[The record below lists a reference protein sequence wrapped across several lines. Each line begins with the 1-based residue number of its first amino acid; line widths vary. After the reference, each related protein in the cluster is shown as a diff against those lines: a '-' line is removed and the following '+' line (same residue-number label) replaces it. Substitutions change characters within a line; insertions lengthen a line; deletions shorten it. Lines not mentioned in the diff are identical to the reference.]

1 MKAAV
6 YYDIGDIR
14 YEEVDKPTI
23 GFGEVLVKM
32 EACGLCGTDIHK
44 MLHKTVDTPVV
55 LGHEAVG
62 KIVEVGEGVE
72 KFKVGDRV
80 FFAHHVPCFTCEYCI
95 REKYTL
101 CNQFKETNIHPGGF
115 SEYIRVPRLNVENT
129 MHIIPES
136 LSYREATLIEPLSCC
151 LYGLKKL
158 NIRYGDKVLIMGA
171 GQVGALFCQLIKSLG
186 VGEVFV
192 SDISD
197 YKLEKIK
204 DFGVSGTINVFKEN
218 IVDGINELTNNKGVN
233 IAIVAAGVPSLL
245 KDAINCVDR
254 GGQVLVFSPFNSE
267 TLMEIDGDRFFND
280 EISVIGSYS
289 STPYEYDIGM
299 NMIAN
304 KEIDGN
310 KMITHVLKLSELEK
324 ALNMAT
330 DTDENSMKI
339 IIEP

>member
-32 EACGLCGTDIHK
+32 KSCGLCGTDIHK
-44 MLHKTVDTPVV
+44 MLYKTVNTPAV

-62 KIVEVGEGVE
+62 EIVEIGQGVDE
-72 KFKVGDRV
+72 FNIGDRV
-80 FFAHHVPCFTCEYCI
+80 FFAHHVPCFTCEYCV
-95 REKYTL
+95 RGKYTL
-101 CNQFKETNIHPGGF
+101 CKQFKETNIFPGGF

-129 MHIIPES
+129 MHIIPED

-151 LYGLKKL
+151 LYGAKKL
-158 NIRYGDKVLIMGA
+158 NIRHGDSVLIMGA
-171 GQVGALFCQLIKSLG
+171 GQVGALFCQLMKNSG
-186 VGEVFV
+186 AGEVFV
-192 SDISD
+192 SDISE
-197 YKLEKIK
+197 YNLEKVK
-204 DFGVSGTINVFKEN
+204 EFGVDGTVNVSKKNVVE
-218 IVDGINELTNNKGVN
+218 GINELTNNKGVN
-233 IAIVAAGVPSLL
+233 IVIVAAGVPSLL

-254 GGQVLVFSPFNSE
+254 GGQVLVFSPFNTE
-267 TLMEIDGDRFFND
+267 LPIEIDANRFFND

-324 ALNMAT
+324 ALNTAT
-330 DTDENSMKI
+330 DTNENSMKI